1 MQTRSTHPG
10 NGSSPILGH
19 FRRFSLALLAVLFL
33 AAISPGQTPPSKRV
47 LILFEGSDVPANL
60 GRGDARELA
69 MLLGH
74 FNVSYQLK
82 GMDSYSRGEV
92 DTFDLTFFIGYS
104 KRYD

>member
-19 FRRFSLALLAVLFL
+19 FRRFSLRLLSVLFL
-33 AAISPGQTPPSKRV
+33 AAISPGQPPPAKRI
-47 LILFEGSDVPANL
+47 LILFEGSDLPANL

-74 FNVSYQLK
+74 FDVSYQLK
-82 GMDSYSRGEV
+82 GMDFYSPG
-92 DTFDLTFFIGYS
+92 DLDSFDLTFFIG
-104 KRYD
+104 